1 MGKMREEK
9 DRFCVKKIFST
20 KPGTAELYIPD
31 NIASDNYN
39 DGVYCQKLN
48 RIRNIGG
55 EKTRSNDMCFK
66 KPMVDQEVTG
76 YFKYVNYLASADA
89 KLRGGHHSNGNDDSA
104 RCYIFAIKSLKFQKE
119 HPHDGGYSYSMHN
132 LKTKDRETKRE
143 YGPEERIK
151 FDLDFGG
158 LREKWIGF
166 KGVTIN
172 EGSDKVRCEMYLD
185 TEGIDANGIFDHT
198 RQNWRLWYS
207 VLDEDGKYGFDKQDG
222 DKKRKTS
229 KAWTTAQI
237 NSTVQFRVDAEK
249 GNTSMTLKNR
259 DFRFLSAREITRP

>member
-1 MGKMREEK
+1 MDMMHEELDK
-9 DRFCVKKIFST
+9 FYVKKIYST
-20 KPGTAELYIPD
+20 KQGTEELYIPD
-31 NIASDNYN
+31 NIASDDYY
-39 DGVYCQKLN
+39 DGVYYQKLN

-55 EKTRSNDMCFK
+55 DKTRSNDMFFK
-66 KPMVDQEVTG
+66 KSMVDQEVTG

-104 RCYIFAIKSLKFQKE
+104 RCYIFAIKPLKFQKE

-132 LKTKDRETKRE
+132 LKTKDRETNRE

-151 FDLDFGG
+151 FDLNFDG
-158 LREKWIGF
+158 LRERWIGF
-166 KGVTIN
+166 KGITIN
-172 EGSDKVRCEMYLD
+172 EGSDKVRCEMHLD
-185 TEGIDANGIFDHT
+185 TEGIDANGNFDHT

-207 VLDEDGKYGFDKQDG
+207 VLDEDGRYGFDKQDG
-222 DKKRKTS
+222 NKKRKTS

-237 NSTVQFRVDAEK
+237 NSTVQFRVDAKK
-249 GNTSMTLKNR
+249 GNTSMTLKNK